1 VLRQLSGLRSA
12 RWVTLAAV
20 TLLLAAGGY
29 AAAFIFTVGI
39 VSGPSGTVSVD
50 TAVFSYRA
58 NATAVFTCSLDDQA
72 ELCGESTTEATKTY
86 TGIQDGEHTFVVEAA
101 RQRVVEAATTAAA
114 ASPATAS
121 DTHSW
126 VVSLPIPLP
135 DTSIV
140 RPGEGEVTGSTV
152 SIELSSDAKDAT
164 FACALDSDVFAP
176 CAQQSTRTLASGG
189 HRLEAVA
196 TTEGRADPTPA
207 VVHWTVRGSTSPP
220 PPPPPPPPPRLPET
234 RLLSAPSGTVH
245 VRDAS
250 FRFNSESPGARF
262 DCALDDGPFASC
274 SSPAGYVSLGGGEHT
289 FLVRARNSAGVDP
302 TPAAAS
308 WSIAAGRG
316 WLGWLGLAGL
326 GVLGAGAVVVGV
338 RWGPVHYRR
347 RLWQR
352 QSSTEEPDGRCTV
365 CTRYCRKVELELKP
379 ARRRIESL
387 VCSAGDEV
395 VARLG
400 DDPVKALNRATG
412 RYRKRRPTSELR
424 LTLQPIAER
433 ILDVVGG
440 AAADRAP
447 GPATVIA
454 HLKGGEVECRFEL
467 YHCVAG
473 AEGPSWSKEAE
484 WKATV
489 GDERNERVAGLTLPL
504 VPGVAFAY
512 LLEDLLTF
520 VTKVDVP
527 PPAAAEALTG
537 S

>member
-1 VLRQLSGLRSA
+1 
-12 RWVTLAAV
+12 
-20 TLLLAAGGY
+20 LLAAAGY
-29 AAAFIFTVGI
+29 AAAFIFAVAI

-50 TAVFSYRA
+50 SAVFSYRA
-58 NATAVFTCSLDDQA
+58 NATADFTCSLDDRAQ
-72 ELCGESTTEATKTY
+72 LCGESTTEATKTY

-101 RQRVVEAATTAAA
+101 RQRVVEGATTAST
-114 ASPATAS
+114 ASTATAS
-121 DTHSW
+121 DTRSW
-126 VVSLPIPLP
+126 LVSLPIPRP
-135 DTSIV
+135 DTRIV
-140 RPGEGEVTGSTV
+140 TPREAEETGAEVA
-152 SIELSSDAKDAT
+152 IQLSSDIEGAS
-164 FACALDSDVFAP
+164 FRCALDSDSFAP
-176 CAQQSTRTLASGG
+176 CAQQSTRALASGS

-196 TTEGRADPTPA
+196 TTKGGTDPTPA

-220 PPPPPPPPPRLPET
+220 PPPPPPPPPGLPET
-234 RLLSAPSGTVH
+234 RLLSAPAGTVH
-245 VRDAS
+245 GREAR
-250 FRFNSESPGARF
+250 FRFGSDPPGARF

-274 SSPAGYVSLGGGEHT
+274 SSPADYVSLGGGEHT
-289 FLVRARNSAGVDP
+289 FLVRARNRAGVDP

-308 WSIAAGRG
+308 WSIATGRG

-338 RWGPVHYRR
+338 RWGPLHYRR
-347 RLWQR
+347 RLWQG
-352 QSSTEEPDGRCTV
+352 QSRTEEPDGPCTV

-387 VCSAGDEV
+387 VCSAGGEV
-395 VARLG
+395 VARLEG
-400 DDPVKALNRATG
+400 DPVKALNRAAG

-447 GPATVIA
+447 GPATVVA

-473 AEGPSWSKEAE
+473 AEGPTWSKEAE
-484 WKATV
+484 WKAIV
-489 GDERNERVAGLTLPL
+489 RDERDERVAGLTLPL

-520 VTKVDVP
+520 VTKVDVR
-527 PPAAAEALTG
+527 PPATAEALTG
-537 S
+537 P